1 MPGEVFEETGQK
13 EVYTVSPSKVLR
25 WIFQLGIGAVLLW
38 WIVQRVNID
47 FVQLSTAVGEASL
60 LDLGLALGFFAVSI
74 LLKTIQYKICSSLT
88 VQNRYLFGLFLSQNA
103 LLTMLPLRVG
113 EVGLPLLLRR
123 TQGIP
128 VIKTVSNLVIV
139 RLVDLIL
146 IGVIVAL
153 SGARFG
159 IVVSWTTII
168 VIAALL
174 CSIFYF
180 AKVATGWSS
189 APKFIKL
196 ISVAFEPAYRC
207 PTLGFVAIL
216 SVGVFIATTLQS
228 ALALRAF
235 GLPLPL
241 LDVAILNATSLLVA
255 VLPLHPPG
263 GWGTMDLVQVVLL
276 RQLGFRPEVTT
287 PVILVTHGFY
297 TLVVILGGLLGWWLC
312 RNSSSR

>member
-1 MPGEVFEETGQK
+1 MPDEVFEQIDQK
-13 EVYTVSPSKVLR
+13 EVYTVSPSRVFR
-25 WIFQLGIGAVLLW
+25 WIIQLGIGAVLLW
-38 WIVQRVNID
+38 RIVHWANID
-47 FVQLSTAVGEASL
+47 FDRLWTAVSGASL
-60 LDLGLALGFFAVSI
+60 LDLGLAVGFFAVAI
-74 LLKTIQYKICSSLT
+74 LLKTIQFKICSSLT
-88 VQNRYLFGLFLSQNA
+88 VPNRYLFGLFLSQNA
-103 LLTMLPLRVG
+103 LLTMLPWRLG

-123 TQGIP
+123 TQAIP
-128 VIKTVSNLVIV
+128 VIKTVSNLVII

-153 SGARFG
+153 SGPRFG
-159 IVVSWTTII
+159 IIVSWSTII

-174 CSIFYF
+174 CSVSYF
-180 AKVATGWSS
+180 AKVAIRWSS

-196 ISVAFEPAYRC
+196 VTVAFEPVFRC
-207 PTLGFVAIL
+207 PTLGFVALL
-216 SVGVFIATTLQS
+216 SVGAFVATTLQS

-235 GLPLPL
+235 GLTLPL
-241 LDVAILNATSLLVA
+241 LDVAVLNATSLLVA

-297 TLVVILGGLLGWWLC
+297 TLVVVLGGVLGWWLC